1 MEEMIKVIVKEPGK
15 DPEYKVIKNDFHAM
29 QEIVGGLIEIVSAGD
44 GIILVANE
52 EGMIRDLPYNCEIAG
67 HHIFGTFFLCG
78 TDGPDMVSIPGYV
91 TLSERR

>member
-15 DPEYKVIKNDFHAM
+15 DPEYKVIKNELHAL
-29 QEIVGGLIEIVSAGD
+29 QEIVGGLIEVVHVADSVLLI
-44 GIILVANE
+44 ANE

-78 TDGPDMVSIPGYV
+78 DGAPEFTSLPDDVSL
-91 TLSERR
+91 TERS